1 MCEKCQPSTGHF
13 RVAIR
18 LQPEGS
24 PPEASVLRGGF
35 MQAGPRQFSVLERF
49 AVVTILLLAFAILVE
64 RVLHSVR
71 EAEKRS
77 LNNAAVESLA
87 AKNR

>member
-1 MCEKCQPSTGHF
+1 MCENASPAAGPF

-18 LQPEGS
+18 LLPEGS
-24 PPEASVLRGGF
+24 PPQASVLRGGF
-35 MQAGPRQFSVLERF
+35 MQAGPRQFSILERF

-71 EAEKRS
+71 ESEKRS
-77 LNNAAVESLA
+77 LNHAAVESLA